1 MKQPS
6 SITSLPASPD
16 AERRARVIKYSITM
30 SIRVLC
36 VLAMLFARGPWLWVF
51 ATGAIVLPYIAVVIA
66 NVKTNPGSRTVLRP
80 GSIERVTRRDDDT
93 TPRPGEDE

>member
-16 AERRARVIKYSITM
+16 AERRARVIKYSIMM

-36 VLAMLFARGPWLWVF
+36 VVALLFARGPWLWVF
-51 ATGAIVLPYIAVVIA
+51 AAGAIVLPYIAVVVA
-66 NVKTNPGSRTVLRP
+66 NVKISPRSRTVLRP
-80 GSIERVTRRDDDT
+80 GSIELAPRSDDGT
-93 TPRPGEDE
+93 TRPGDDE